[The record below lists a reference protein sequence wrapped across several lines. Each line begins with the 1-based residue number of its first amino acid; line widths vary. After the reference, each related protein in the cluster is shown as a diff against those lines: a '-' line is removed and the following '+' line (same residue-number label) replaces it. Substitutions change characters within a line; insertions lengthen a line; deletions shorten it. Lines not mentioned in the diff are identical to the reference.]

1 MKRAHEHRKIAAL
14 VAADKAHAQ
23 RSGKS
28 GGRIVDA
35 LDGAAHSVKYGAS
48 LAQKNFACRGERHR
62 ARRAVKQCAAE
73 RFLQQLHLLSD
84 CRLGY
89 IKLLGG
95 LCEAAAFGGRNE
107 VFKLISVHYMPQ
119 NKFFLF

>member
-1 MKRAHEHRKIAAL
+1 MPAITFYKHEPIPMEMHKVKI
-14 VAADKAHAQ
+14 V
-23 RSGKS
+23 
-28 GGRIVDA
+28 
-35 LDGAAHSVKYGAS
+35 
-48 LAQKNFACRGERHR
+48 
-62 ARRAVKQCAAE
+62 
-73 RFLQQLHLLSD
+73 QQLHLLRD

-107 VFKLISVHYMPQ
+107 VFKLISVHHMPQ